1 MRRLIVEFRFHWR
14 KRNSQ
19 ANQTKHGQTYPFI
32 VAQKKGKQT
41 KQSNQTW
48 TNSIIASHP
57 PKCICNFICIQWFVC
72 ACQCLPVVASLGSL
86 RSPRSACEAGLQ
98 RPFHKLSRNYIKIY
112 PKNCPITWHQLHVSN
127 NLSEILSSLCWR
139 SPEQNLIDF
148 HLNSKRKSFEIE
160 LGQARA
166 ESDWFSFKF

>member
-1 MRRLIVEFRFHWR
+1 MVLLSKALSRTSPKPLQNLSKNLSKSRPQKVEFAYIYSILEQSASLGQGQNLVWHWNGKRRLIVEFRFHWR

-86 RSPRSACEAGLQ
+86 RSPRSAFDGGT
-98 RPFHKLSRNYIKIY
+98 K
-112 PKNCPITWHQLHVSN
+112 T
-127 NLSEILSSLCWR
+127 SS
-139 SPEQNLIDF
+139 
-148 HLNSKRKSFEIE
+148 
-160 LGQARA
+160 
-166 ESDWFSFKF
+166 